1 MTSAPLKLVLDTN
14 VALDW
19 ILFEDPAVT
28 ALRDAMALGTVTIFT
43 NVSAVEELRDVLRR
57 ERFALSEARQ
67 GELADRYLSRAL
79 MVAGADERA
88 TARGAPERGASNP
101 AAATQSLPRC
111 RDPDDDVFLAL
122 ALRCQADLLVSRD
135 KEVLALTGRCAP
147 FGFRIVSV
155 RQAMEE
161 ISRLTPP

>member
-1 MTSAPLKLVLDTN
+1 MTPAPLKLVLDTN

-19 ILFEDPAVT
+19 ILFEDPAVI
-28 ALRDAMALGTVTIFT
+28 ALRDAIALGTVTIFT
-43 NVSAVEELRDVLRR
+43 DASAVEELRDVLRR

-67 GELADRYLSRAL
+67 SELAGRYLSRASV
-79 MVAGADERA
+79 VACADGNA
-88 TARGAPERGASNP
+88 TARAVPEPAVSNP

-122 ALRCQADLLVSRD
+122 ALRCRADLLVSRD
-135 KEVLALTGRCAP
+135 KEVLALAGRCAP

-155 RQAMEE
+155 RRAMEE
-161 ISRLTPP
+161 ISGLASS